1 MRIGK
6 SHRRIPEL
14 NTTSTA
20 DISFMLLTFF
30 LVTSSM
36 DSDKGLVR
44 QLPPAPQRQ
53 ENEEREVRID
63 RENVMSVALDA
74 GDKLTCDGKN
84 VTLAQLKA
92 KVMAF
97 VQSKPTTHVIAVKAD
112 PNTSY
117 DAYFK
122 MQNAIVA
129 AYNRLR
135 DKQARHSFGHSYA
148 ECNDEERT
156 TVAKQLPQR
165 ISEAEP
171 DEEGGAK

>member
-6 SHRRIPEL
+6 RRHRMPVL

-36 DSDKGLVR
+36 DTDKGIVR
-44 QLPPAPQRQ
+44 QLPPPPPQQ
-53 ENEEREVRID
+53 EEEEREVSIG
-63 RENVMSVALDA
+63 RENVMNVALDA
-74 GDKLTCDGKN
+74 GDKLTCDGKAI
-84 VTLAQLKA
+84 TLKQLKA
-92 KVMAF
+92 RVTAF
-97 VQSKPTTHVIAVKAD
+97 VQSKPTTHIISVKAD

-122 MQNAIVA
+122 MQHSIVA

-135 DKQARHSFGHSYA
+135 DQQARHSFGHSYA
-148 ECNDEERT
+148 ECNVDERAAA
-156 TVAKQLPQR
+156 AKQYPQR

-171 DEEGGAK
+171 DEKGGAK